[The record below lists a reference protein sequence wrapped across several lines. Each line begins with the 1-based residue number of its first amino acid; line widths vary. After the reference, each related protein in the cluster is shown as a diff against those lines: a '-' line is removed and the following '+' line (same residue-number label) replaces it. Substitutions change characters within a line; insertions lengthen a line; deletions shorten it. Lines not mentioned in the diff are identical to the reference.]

1 MFKKAINRN
10 QAVALSA
17 ALKFTYVFIFMSTGY
32 KIFFPCLNKIFEL
45 FITWFVDILSLEINN
60 WHIYVLRV
68 IKERKGYLDMV
79 PWKW

>member
-1 MFKKAINRN
+1 MNGN

-17 ALKFTYVFIFMSTGY
+17 ALKFTYVFIFMSAGC
-32 KIFFPCLNKIFEL
+32 KIFFPCLNKFFEL
-45 FITWFVDILSLEINN
+45 FITWFVDVLSLEINN
-60 WHIYVLRV
+60 WHIYLGRV